1 MKITIIDYKVGNQKS
16 LEVFFGSIG
25 YETILS
31 NEKKDIKSSK
41 IIILPGI
48 GAFPEAMK
56 SMNKNRLTGI
66 IKEKASQGTPIIGI
80 CLGMQLLATKSHEFE
95 VTKGLN
101 LIPGEIRRFN
111 NNAFHIGWNNI
122 NKIQKGSDTEIWFSN
137 EDNFFFNHS
146 YYFKG
151 SSKFIVAKADHKISI
166 PSIIKKKNIYGLQFH
181 PEKSQSAG
189 KNLLINL
196 LNYLTKKC

>member
-1 MKITIIDYKVGNQKS
+1 MKITIVDYKVGNQKS
-16 LEVFFGSIG
+16 LEVFFSSIG

-31 NEKKDIKSSK
+31 NKKKDIQSSE

-56 SMNKNRLTGI
+56 SMNKNSLTKI
-66 IKEKASQGTPIIGI
+66 IKEKASHGTPIIGI
-80 CLGMQLLATKSHEFE
+80 CLGMQLLATKSYEFG

-101 LIPGEIRRFN
+101 LIPGEIRMFDS
-111 NNAFHIGWNNI
+111 NAFHIGWNNI
-122 NKIQKGSDTEIWFSN
+122 NKIHKGNNTEIWFSN
-137 EDNFFFNHS
+137 EDSFFFNHS

-166 PSIIKKKNIYGLQFH
+166 PSIIKKKNIYGIQFH